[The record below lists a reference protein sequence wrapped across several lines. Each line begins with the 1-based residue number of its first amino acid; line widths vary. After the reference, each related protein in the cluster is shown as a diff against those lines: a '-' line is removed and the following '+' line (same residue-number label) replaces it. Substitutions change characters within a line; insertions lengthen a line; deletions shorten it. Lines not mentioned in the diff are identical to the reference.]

1 MSEPVSSQN
10 SLSAPLSLLAGFS
23 QSTRILKLT
32 TPLGPDVLL
41 AECVRGEEGIG
52 TGFHFKIAA
61 LSTDAA
67 ISLKSLIGQ
76 PVLLELMTAAS
87 RDQLR
92 PFHGHVTAIDMAG
105 ANGGF
110 ARYNLTVEPWTAFL
124 ARGRDSRIFQDMT
137 VFDILDTVFGAY
149 QGQGKLAPAWRF
161 DIVDRDVYPKRS
173 ITTQYQES
181 DLAFAERLMHE
192 EGLFHY
198 FEHSGDAA
206 SPGLGGHTMVIADH
220 NGSFKPNAQACIAFS
235 QPGATMQ
242 QDTLDRWRT
251 ELRLQT
257 NAIELSSWDYRSLD
271 TRPVG
276 AASADGGDG
285 APLVSRDAPGAYA
298 YQSREQGQRIADN
311 QLQALEAGK
320 EIHVG
325 AGTVRTLAPGTT
337 FVLTGQAQF
346 DLAASDD
353 ERSFLVVRTVHLMHN
368 NLGADLKSS
377 LMQRL
382 GQGLLDALIGEEE
395 KTSLHTVG
403 KSIAERPLYR
413 NRIDAI
419 RSNIPYRGSGT
430 DAHGQL
436 LHPRPTVHGQQTA
449 IVVGPAG
456 APIHTDRDHRVK
468 VQFHWQRGAQSHSRL
483 EHPMPDGHTG
493 APGDDQAGTWVRVAT
508 PMAPVAGANWG
519 SSALPRI
526 GQEVLIDFLEGNID
540 RPVVLGTVYNGRGQA
555 DAQHN
560 QVAGGAGVATGNA
573 PAWFP
578 GEAGGHAHPA
588 ALSGIKTQ
596 AMQSSQGG
604 SGAYNQ
610 LVFDDS
616 PGQSR
621 VGLQR
626 HATAH
631 QGTAELNLGH
641 LLHQSDNQRLK
652 PAGFGAELKTEHSVA
667 VRAGKGVLLS
677 TDARGGG
684 TGGQMDSRE
693 AITQLEESVQL
704 QTDLA
709 ETAQKHSPSTSA
721 GQGAAPATAGEQL
734 PAIAQL
740 AHSMEVLAETESE
753 VPAYS
758 EPHLQ
763 LSSPAGIAATTPTN
777 AVFAAAHTSSLTAGH
792 DINFASQGNI
802 YSGVKAGIK
811 LFTYG
816 KATNGQKPNQEN
828 GIRLHAASGKV
839 SSQSHS
845 DETKLT
851 ADKALTVTSVTKEVR
866 VSAKQYVGLTAQGA
880 LLKLEGGNIM
890 LHGPGTITFKASAK
904 ELAGP
909 KSSSLSLPEFPGGDV
924 VLSNDIYHAY
934 AAQYQVAS
942 GKQMI
947 QNQPYVLTL
956 PSGDKYFGQTDLS
969 GKTIK
974 VGTKEEKDVKLTLL
988 TKDDWSQENV
998 NVWHQEMDKSWD

>member
-10 SLSAPLSLLAGFS
+10 SSSASLLAGFT

-32 TPLGPDVLL
+32 TPLGADVLL

-52 TGFHFKIAA
+52 TGFSFKIAA

-67 ISLKSLIGQ
+67 IPLKSLIGQ

-110 ARYNLTVEPWTAFL
+110 ARYNLTVEPWTVFL

-137 VFDILDTVFGAY
+137 VFDILDTIFAAY

-161 DIVDRDVYPKRS
+161 DILDREVYPKRS

-181 DLAFAERLMHE
+181 DLAFAQRLMHE

-220 NGSFKPNAQACIAFS
+220 NGSFKPNAQASIAFS
-235 QPGATMQ
+235 QPGATIQ

-251 ELRLQT
+251 ELRQQT

-276 AASADGGDG
+276 AASADGDD
-285 APLVSRDAPGAYA
+285 ATPLVSRDAPGAYA

-311 QLQALEAGK
+311 QLQAFEANK

-337 FVLTGQAQF
+337 FALTGQAQF
-346 DLAASDD
+346 DLAGSDD

-368 NLGADLKSS
+368 NLSADFKSS

-382 GQGLLDALIGEEE
+382 GEGLLDALIGKEE
-395 KTSLHTVG
+395 KTSLHAVG
-403 KSIAERPLYR
+403 KAMGERPLYR
-413 NRIDAI
+413 VRIDAI
-419 RSNIPYRGSGT
+419 RSNIPYRSNGT

-436 LHPRPTVHGQQTA
+436 LHPRPTIHGQQTA
-449 IVVGPAG
+449 IVVGPPG

-483 EHPMPDGHTG
+483 AHPMPDGHTG

-596 AMQSSQGG
+596 AIQSSQGG

-652 PAGFGAELKTEHSVA
+652 AAGFGAELKTEHSIA
-667 VRAGKGVLLS
+667 VRAGKGLLLS
-677 TDARGGG
+677 SDARGGG

-693 AITQLEESVQL
+693 AITQVEESLAL
-704 QTDLA
+704 QTELA
-709 ETAQKHSPSTSA
+709 EIAQKHNA
-721 GQGAAPATAGEQL
+721 KLKDEAAPAELPTVKQMTQVNDVLKGTEGGASAAGGG
-734 PAIAQL
+734 
-740 AHSMEVLAETESE
+740 ESSL
-753 VPAYS
+753 VAAYT

-763 LSSPAGIAATTPTN
+763 LSSPMGIVAASPANALLAAGN
-777 AVFAAAHTSSLTAGH
+777 TSSLTASE
-792 DINFASQGNI
+792 DINFAAQGNT
-802 YSGVKAGIK
+802 YHAVKAGIS

-816 KATNGQKPNQEN
+816 KASAANKPNQEV
-828 GIRLHAASGKV
+828 GIRLHSATGKV
-839 SSQSHS
+839 SSHS
-845 DETKLT
+845 QADETKLT
-851 ADKALTVTSVTKEVR
+851 ADKAVTVVSVTKAVT
-866 VSAKQYVGLTAQGA
+866 VGAKEHILLTAQGA
-880 LLKLEGGNIM
+880 SIKIVGGNIDIF
-890 LHGPGTITFKASAK
+890 GPGKIEFKAAMK
-904 ELAGP
+904 ELTGAASA
-909 KSSSLSLPEFPGGDV
+909 SSSS
-924 VLSNDIYHAY
+924 
-934 AAQYQVAS
+934 
-942 GKQMI
+942 
-947 QNQPYVLTL
+947 
-956 PSGDKYFGQTDLS
+956 
-969 GKTIK
+969 KTIAGDLK
-974 VGTKEEKDVKLTLL
+974 GCEQASKDASASQAGAQTL
-988 TKDDWSQENV
+988 
-998 NVWHQEMDKSWD
+998 